1 MLRGG
6 WVRNRHWWNFNISM
20 EFTIGVLVIGAKVK
34 KISEKFK
41 VFEDNWLVGRGCDQ
55 LGSVRLG

>member
-1 MLRGG
+1 M
-6 WVRNRHWWNFNISM
+6 RNRHRSNFRVSM
-20 EFTIGVLVIGAKVK
+20 EFTIRVLAIRARVK

-41 VFEDNWLVGRGCDQ
+41 VFEENWLVGRGRDQ